1 MRVRTPLVQANAG
14 EGSGNGLREHAI
26 LSIVAGEITLV
37 TARSTFVAQPFGPI
51 IGTKSVRH

>member
-26 LSIVAGEITLV
+26 LSIVAEITLV